1 MDNWD
6 AVLMVQHI
14 KALAIAMMAAAEG
27 LMRPFC
33 RVHGYHSSNFG
44 PPTDSSDMC
53 LIHTPSKRGLDLMH
67 LLLHSMEQRS
77 MTLSALSNSACEQ

>member
-14 KALAIAMMAAAEG
+14 KALAIAMMAAAAEG

-33 RVHGYHSSNFG
+33 RVHGYHG
-44 PPTDSSDMC
+44 Y
-53 LIHTPSKRGLDLMH
+53 LKDL
-67 LLLHSMEQRS
+67 RS
-77 MTLSALSNSACEQ
+77 WSRTIWCR